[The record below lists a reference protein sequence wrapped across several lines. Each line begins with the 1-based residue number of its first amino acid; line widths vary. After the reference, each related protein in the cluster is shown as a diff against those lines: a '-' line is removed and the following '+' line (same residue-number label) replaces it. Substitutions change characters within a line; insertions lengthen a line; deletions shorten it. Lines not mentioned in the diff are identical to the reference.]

1 MVNGAFLNLIKDQN
15 LKQNLS
21 LMNKYLTILFKTK
34 RQKCSLTPQLFNI
47 ILGVLAITVWKSKK
61 K

>member
-15 LKQNLS
+15 LKQILS